1 MAYILSKQ
9 DIESLFL
16 TKNIPLR
23 INAVPGLVTFMT
35 SRDVIIPENLQFNT
49 LLRQYC
55 LLKILSNLTR
65 SVYVF
70 LAFSTELP
78 HSHLYLVVFTLSV

>member
-23 INAVPGLVTFMT
+23 INAVTGLVTFMT

-49 LLRQYC
+49 LL
-55 LLKILSNLTR
+55 KILSNLTT

-78 HSHLYLVVFTLSV
+78 HSHLYLAVFTLSV